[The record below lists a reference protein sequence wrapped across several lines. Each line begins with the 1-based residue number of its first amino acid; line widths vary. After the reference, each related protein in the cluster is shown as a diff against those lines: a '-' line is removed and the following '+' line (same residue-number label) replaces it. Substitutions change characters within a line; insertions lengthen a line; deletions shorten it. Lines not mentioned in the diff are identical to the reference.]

1 MKTTFT
7 LGQAIEWLMKYAPA
21 KLIDSDGDAWNYD
34 GEQDMILTTRRGGP
48 VVGNLPL
55 PVFLKHTFTIPTAK
69 ELDHGKQRET

>member
-1 MKTTFT
+1 
-7 LGQAIEWLMKYAPA
+7 
-21 KLIDSDGDAWNYD
+21 
-34 GEQDMILTTRRGGP
+34 MILTTRRGGP